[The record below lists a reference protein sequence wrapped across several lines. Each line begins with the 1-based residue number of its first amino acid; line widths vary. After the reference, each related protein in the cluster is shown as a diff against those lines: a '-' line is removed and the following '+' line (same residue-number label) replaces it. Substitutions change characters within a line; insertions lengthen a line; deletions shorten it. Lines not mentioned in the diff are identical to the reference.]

1 MVLELSP
8 NDFVLQ
14 DFQGY
19 EVRNLGIVQLRR
31 RIQDAYGPKVEIGLQ
46 VVAATSVCMPGI
58 HRVGFELIS
67 TIFF

>member
-19 EVRNLGIVQLRR
+19 EVRNLGIVQLCR

-46 VVAATSVCMPGI
+46 VVAAASVCMPGI
-58 HRVGFELIS
+58 HRVGFESIS
-67 TIFF
+67 TISF